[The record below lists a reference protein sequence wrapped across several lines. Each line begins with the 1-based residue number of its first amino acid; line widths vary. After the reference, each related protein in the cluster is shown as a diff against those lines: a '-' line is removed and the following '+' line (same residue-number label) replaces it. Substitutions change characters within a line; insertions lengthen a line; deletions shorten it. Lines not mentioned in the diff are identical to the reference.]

1 MAKAG
6 AVLGLGFFF
15 SSAHLMKT
23 AVEVYLILGVTTSGR
38 PFRPSDWAERLCGA
52 LASYD
57 STGRWVYSD
66 HAQPVIHQGQI
77 GVRVEKVLHEIN
89 PDAYQFMMQF
99 AFNNQLKILPE
110 GEVIC
115 LEQVIEA
122 KKITL
127 PEREMRFVV

>member
-1 MAKAG
+1 
-6 AVLGLGFFF
+6 
-15 SSAHLMKT
+15 MKT
-23 AVEVYLILGVTTSGR
+23 ALEVYLILGITPAGR

-66 HAQPVIHQGQI
+66 HAQPVINQGQI

-89 PDAYQFMMQF
+89 PTAYQFMMQF

-110 GEVIC
+110 GEVVR
-115 LEQVIEA
+115 LEEVIEA
-122 KKITL
+122 KKIAL
-127 PEREMRFVV
+127 PERKLTFAV